1 MIVSFE
7 QMLEKAKQGEPMVLA
22 GAAAQDVDTIKA
34 MAAAEEAG
42 MIRPILVGDI
52 PTIERVMKEEGVT
65 FRNAELVQAD
75 DMVEACAKAVELVR
89 LGKADFLMKG
99 LVDTNIFLKAILNK
113 ETGLPVHGL
122 LSHVMTFDT
131 LGAYHKLMITSDGG
145 IVLYPTLEQ
154 KIGLIKNCLPVAKA
168 LEIENPKVAVLC
180 AKEKVNPK
188 MPATVDAAELKKLGE
203 AGEFGPN
210 VLVEGP
216 IAMDMAVSAHCAEV
230 KGFKSE
236 VAGDADIFIVPNIEA
251 GNIMGKTLGD
261 ILGAKAAGV
270 IVGTDTPIVMCSR
283 ADNDETKLCSIA
295 LGCLMAGLNK

>member
-42 MIRPILVGDI
+42 MIRPVLVGDI

-65 FRNAELVQAD
+65 FRNA
-75 DMVEACAKAVELVR
+75 VR

-131 LGAYHKLMITSDGG
+131 LGAYHKLMLTSDGG
-145 IVLYPTLEQ
+145 MVLYPTLEQ

-216 IAMDMAVSAHCAEV
+216 IAMDLAVSAHCAEV

>member
-42 MIRPILVGDI
+42 MIRPVLVGDI

-89 LGKADFLMKG
+89 LGKA
-99 LVDTNIFLKAILNK
+99 ILNK

-131 LGAYHKLMITSDGG
+131 LGAYHKLMLTSDGG
-145 IVLYPTLEQ
+145 MVLYPTLEQ

-216 IAMDMAVSAHCAEV
+216 IAMDLAVSAHCAEV

>member
-34 MAAAEEAG
+34 MAAARGGG
-42 MIRPILVGDI
+42 MIRPVLVGDI

-145 IVLYPTLEQ
+145 MVLYPTLEQ

-216 IAMDMAVSAHCAEV
+216 IAMDLAVSAHCAEV

-236 VAGDADIFIVPNIEA
+236 VAGDARY
-251 GNIMGKTLGD
+251 LHR
-261 ILGAKAAGV
+261 
-270 IVGTDTPIVMCSR
+270 SQY
-283 ADNDETKLCSIA
+283 
-295 LGCLMAGLNK
+295 

>member
-131 LGAYHKLMITSDGG
+131 LGAYHKLIGS
-145 IVLYPTLEQ
+145 LLERESS
-154 KIGLIKNCLPVAKA
+154 G
-168 LEIENPKVAVLC
+168 
-180 AKEKVNPK
+180 
-188 MPATVDAAELKKLGE
+188 
-203 AGEFGPN
+203 
-210 VLVEGP
+210 
-216 IAMDMAVSAHCAEV
+216 
-230 KGFKSE
+230 
-236 VAGDADIFIVPNIEA
+236 
-251 GNIMGKTLGD
+251 
-261 ILGAKAAGV
+261 
-270 IVGTDTPIVMCSR
+270 
-283 ADNDETKLCSIA
+283 
-295 LGCLMAGLNK
+295 

>member
-42 MIRPILVGDI
+42 MIRPVLVGDI

-131 LGAYHKLMITSDGG
+131 LGAYHKLMLTSDGG
-145 IVLYPTLEQ
+145 M
-154 KIGLIKNCLPVAKA
+154 
-168 LEIENPKVAVLC
+168 VLC
-180 AKEKVNPK
+180 SVPRKRSIPRCPPLW
-188 MPATVDAAELKKLGE
+188 MPL
-203 AGEFGPN
+203 
-210 VLVEGP
+210 
-216 IAMDMAVSAHCAEV
+216 S
-230 KGFKSE
+230 
-236 VAGDADIFIVPNIEA
+236 
-251 GNIMGKTLGD
+251 
-261 ILGAKAAGV
+261 
-270 IVGTDTPIVMCSR
+270 
-283 ADNDETKLCSIA
+283 
-295 LGCLMAGLNK
+295 

>member
-42 MIRPILVGDI
+42 MIRPVLVGDI

-131 LGAYHKLMITSDGG
+131 LGAYHKLMLTSDGG
-145 IVLYPTLEQ
+145 MVLYPTLEQ

-188 MPATVDAAELKKLGE
+188 MPATVAEE
-203 AGEFGPN
+203 AGRSRRVWPQ
-210 VLVEGP
+210 
-216 IAMDMAVSAHCAEV
+216 CA
-230 KGFKSE
+230 GGRPHRHGSGCFR
-236 VAGDADIFIVPNIEA
+236 P
-251 GNIMGKTLGD
+251 
-261 ILGAKAAGV
+261 
-270 IVGTDTPIVMCSR
+270 
-283 ADNDETKLCSIA
+283 LCRGQG
-295 LGCLMAGLNK
+295 LQVRGCR